1 MTYFKIKVSFPWV
14 RYKPS
19 DEAIKEAKEVFK
31 SSAREAGE
39 EMTDLQAEQA
49 VTRVLKD
56 SKATKRYL
64 EWINHLMLYFEVPRF
79 FCKPNYT

>member
-14 RYKPS
+14 RYKPTK
-19 DEAIKEAKEVFK
+19 EAIDEAKEVFK

-49 VTRVLKD
+49 VTRVLKTARLPKGMRMD
-56 SKATKRYL
+56 KPSDA
-64 EWINHLMLYFEVPRF
+64 IFEVPGF
-79 FCKPNYT
+79 FKIER